1 MCSKDKELL
10 SRALKGDMSAFEEL
24 ISSNEKRIY
33 NLCFRMMRNE
43 QDAQDMAQEA
53 LIKAWKSLR
62 NFHFKSAF
70 STWLYKIAVNTCLDE
85 LRKRK
90 NNTQSIEDL
99 SEKGIE
105 MQDEESLGFADES
118 ALKSGLEQA
127 LDKLEVNEKLIIV
140 LKDVQGYSY
149 EEISLILS
157 CPIGTVRSRLS
168 RSRRKLADI
177 CIEMELYPDAVRQNM
192 SKEAAR

>member
-24 ISSNEKRIY
+24 VSSNEKRIY

-62 NFHFKSAF
+62 NFHLKSAF

-99 SEKGIE
+99 SEKGVE
-105 MQDEESLGFADES
+105 MQDEKSLGFADDS

-127 LDKLEVNEKLIIV
+127 LDKLKTNEKLIIV
-140 LKDVQGYSY
+140 LKDVHGYSY

-157 CPIGTVRSRLS
+157 CPVGTVRSRLS

-177 CIEMELYPDAVRQNM
+177 CIDMELYPDAARQNM